1 MLRLVNMREETGAP
15 RTRAGEE
22 GMAEQFGM
30 SFATGAGLDQDKRRS
45 LLGGKGAGLAR
56 MVDLGLPVPPGFTLT
71 TAACKIHLAE
81 GWKPE
86 LESAL
91 VNCLDDLAR
100 ETGKRLG
107 DRDRPLLVSVRS
119 GAPVSMPGMM
129 DTVLNAGMTK
139 DIAVSLSEASG
150 DARFG
155 WDTYRRFVQSFVSV
169 VLGAPSNLVRDVVEK
184 YLGHDEGASLTPA
197 DLARAT
203 GELTHVFAEKGY
215 AIPSDPLTQIRDAVG
230 AVFTSWNCDRAKT
243 YRRLEGI
250 ADDLFTAANVQ
261 MMAFGNLG
269 EDSGTGVA
277 FSRNPSDGTPGLMGD
292 FLQKA
297 QGEDVVAGTHQTLP
311 ISKLR
316 ELWPNMYA
324 ELERTAHLLEHDVR
338 DIVDIEFTV
347 ESGKFWMLQ
356 YRRGK
361 HSPRAAL
368 RMAIDMA
375 DDPQFPLTRSEALDR
390 VKAIMQD
397 PPMLP
402 VAQLNSADV
411 RVLATGL
418 AASPGQAI
426 GALCTSVDEAVAAQ
440 GRSEAV
446 ILARRETSP
455 ADIAGMAASVGIL
468 TTRGGHVSHAA
479 VVARG
484 WGLPAVVGAQDVEI
498 LDEGIR
504 IDGRLIPNGTEITI
518 DGTSGLVLL
527 GAHGRTEVEAPEV
540 AVLRAWSREEASD
553 AAPAQANGYRE
564 SATQESV
571 SRALAI
577 KGMGDAASIADVL
590 GAAADEVAAIFTA
603 LAEAGQVKA
612 MANNR
617 VRATPALI
625 QRVDDWFAEEAK
637 RLKDEILKEWHDF
650 HIVNDAFK
658 ELVSRWQMRNV
669 DGAQVI
675 NDHSDPIY
683 DAQVL
688 ASVRP
693 TIHVVAVP
701 IIERIAQA
709 EARLIRYRDRL
720 THALSALEAG
730 DSAMLAH
737 PLKNSYHTV
746 WFELHEE
753 LIRLSGRK
761 RTE

>member
-1 MLRLVNMREETGAP
+1 
-15 RTRAGEE
+15 
-22 GMAEQFGM
+22 MAEQFAM
-30 SFATGAGLDQDKRRS
+30 SFATGAALDQNERRS

-86 LESAL
+86 LEAAL
-91 VNCLDDLAR
+91 VSCLGDLSR
-100 ETGKRLG
+100 QTGKQLG
-107 DRDRPLLVSVRS
+107 DRNAPLLVSVRS

-129 DTVLNAGMTK
+129 DTVLNAGMTV
-139 DIAVSLSEASG
+139 DIAERLCEASG

-155 WDTYRRFVQSFVSV
+155 WDTFRRFVQSYVSV
-169 VLGAPSNLVRDVVEK
+169 VLGAPSDPVRDVIEK
-184 YLGHDEGASLTPA
+184 QLGHDEGASLAPG

-203 GELTHVFAEKGY
+203 CELIGVFADKGY
-215 AIPSDPLTQIRDAVG
+215 AIPEDPLTQIRDAVG
-230 AVFTSWNCDRAKT
+230 AVFNSWNCDRAKT

-269 EDSGTGVA
+269 DDSGTGVA

-311 ISKLR
+311 MSKLR

-375 DDPQFPLTRSEALDR
+375 EDPNFPLTREEALKR
-390 VKAIMQD
+390 VEKVLSD

-402 VAQLNSADV
+402 VAQLDSADI

-440 GRSEAV
+440 GRGEAV

-479 VVARG
+479 VVARS
-484 WGLPAVVGAQDVEI
+484 WGLPAVVGAQDVDV
-498 LDEGIR
+498 LDDGIM
-504 IDGRLIPNGTEITI
+504 IDGKLIPIGTEITI

-527 GAHGRTEVEAPEV
+527 GGHGRTEVEAPEV
-540 AVLRAWSREEASD
+540 AVLRAWSREATGGS
-553 AAPAQANGYRE
+553 APAQTSGYRE
-564 SATQESV
+564 QANVESV

-577 KGMGDAASIADVL
+577 KGMGDAAGIADVL

-603 LAEAGQVKA
+603 LVEAEDVKA
-612 MANNR
+612 MSNNR
-617 VRATPALI
+617 VRPTPKLVA
-625 QRVDDWFAEEAK
+625 RVDDWFAEAAI
-637 RLKDEILKEWHDF
+637 RVKDEIMRDWDDF
-650 HIVNDAFK
+650 HVVNDAFK
-658 ELVSRWQMRNV
+658 ELVSRWQMRDV
-669 DGAQVI
+669 DGTQVI
-675 NDHSDPIY
+675 NDHSDSAY
-683 DAQVL
+683 DAEVIG
-688 ASVRP
+688 SVRP
-693 TIHVVAVP
+693 NIHAAVTP
-701 IIERIAQA
+701 IIDRVAQA
-709 EARLIRYRDRL
+709 EPRLIRYRDRL
-720 THALSALEAG
+720 THALAALEAG
-730 DSAMLAH
+730 DPTMFAH

-753 LIRLSGRK
+753 LIRLSGQK
-761 RTE
+761 RVE